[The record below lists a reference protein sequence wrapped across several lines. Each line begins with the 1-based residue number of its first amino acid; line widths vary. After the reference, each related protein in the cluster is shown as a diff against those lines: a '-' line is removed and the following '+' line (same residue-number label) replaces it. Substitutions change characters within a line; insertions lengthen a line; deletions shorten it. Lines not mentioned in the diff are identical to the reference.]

1 MSTFV
6 VSARKYR
13 PNRFEDVVGQEH
25 VSGTLKNALQTDH
38 LAHAF
43 LFCGPRGVG
52 KTTCARILA
61 KVLNCQAPTPQFE
74 PCNECE
80 SCKAFS
86 KNASFNIT
94 ELDAASN
101 NSVEHIRALIEQVR
115 FQPQQG
121 KYKVFIIDEV
131 HMLSQQAF
139 NAFLKTLEEPP
150 PYAIFILATTEK
162 HKIIPTILSR
172 CQIFDFRRIQVSDM
186 VVHLFNICQQE
197 GIEASPDALH
207 IIGQKADGALR
218 DALSI
223 FDRIVAFAG
232 KKISYEDVIANLNV
246 LDYDYY
252 FRLVDAML
260 LENITEVMLIFDQ
273 ILRKGFDPELFINGL
288 AEHLRN
294 LLVCKDPETLQL
306 LECGDVL
313 RKRYQEQARL
323 SPTSLLLTAL
333 NLANECD
340 LHYKMARSKRLHVEL
355 SLIKMAHAGR
365 AFTFGSAPVP
375 DSSNGQV
382 EKKTPDL
389 SVGRIGETDQPEKA
403 VSAPVEEQKQ
413 VDGVSSEPEAPAQP
427 SPTMT
432 KEASKQSITLEIT
445 NEAESPDQESP
456 DDEEEAIDAVLTKIV
471 SEPPGNANGKGAE
484 ALTTGN
490 ARPGLKRSSRHGL
503 THLNMDALLAE
514 VEEDLDQQPQEIPI
528 LTLEEVRQSWNE
540 YIEQHEKNSV
550 KMLLKNV
557 EVDLQESE
565 LIARVGSKLAESSVR
580 EETDLMDFLRAK
592 LQHPELSLRIAID
605 PSLVVEP
612 PKRQKPLNAKDKY
625 RLMNEVNPQI
635 RELITRFGMRPD
647 EE

>member
-13 PNRFEDVVGQEH
+13 PTRFEDVVGQEH

-61 KVLNCQAPTPQFE
+61 KVLNCQSPTADFE

-197 GIEASPDALH
+197 GIDASPDALH

-223 FDRIVAFAG
+223 FDRIVAFSG

-252 FRLVDAML
+252 FRLVNAML
-260 LENITEVMLIFDQ
+260 IENITEVMLIFDQ

-306 LECGDVL
+306 LECGDGL
-313 RKRYQEQARL
+313 RKRYQEQAQL
-323 SPTSLLLTAL
+323 SPTSLLLTTL

-340 LHYKMARSKRLHVEL
+340 LHYKMARNKRLHVEL
-355 SLIKMAHAGR
+355 SLIKMTHAGR
-365 AFTFGSAPVP
+365 AFSFGSAAAQPV
-375 DSSNGQV
+375 SANGEPQ
-382 EKKTPDL
+382 KKTPDVSSTPATTQNISSSTPDHSPSNNEPPATEPEPVVVEPRTVPL
-389 SVGRIGETDQPEKA
+389 EVTDESDTAVEEDTPAEELETTAP
-403 VSAPVEEQKQ
+403 SAPTP
-413 VDGVSSEPEAPAQP
+413 VSNGKPEPAA
-427 SPTMT
+427 
-432 KEASKQSITLEIT
+432 
-445 NEAESPDQESP
+445 
-456 DDEEEAIDAVLTKIV
+456 
-471 SEPPGNANGKGAE
+471 ANGR
-484 ALTTGN
+484 T
-490 ARPGLKRSSRHGL
+490 GLKRSTRHGL

-514 VEEDLDQQPQEIPI
+514 VEEDLEQEPDEIPE
-528 LTLEEVRQSWNE
+528 LELETVRKTFDD
-540 YIEQHEKNSV
+540 YIEQHDKNSV

-557 EVDLQESE
+557 KIE
-565 LIARVGSKLAESSVR
+565 LDDTELVVKVGTRLAESSVR
-580 EETDLMDFLRAK
+580 EETEMMEFLRNRLK
-592 LQHPELSLRIAID
+592 HPELSLRIEID
-605 PSLVVEP
+605 PSMVVEP